1 LKLRRIIRSSAVAA
15 VAAATLASC
24 DVEPSSTAGK
34 RSELPPQLIERQPT
48 QRQVKFL
55 NRLRAA
61 DPEQRT
67 IQRAVLNETNELGL
81 ILHRDVPMDKIPD
94 LMRSM
99 LTEMAGEFP
108 GQNLTALAYAPT
120 EPPRKIGTARLNAE
134 TRDMSYTPEQ

>member
-1 LKLRRIIRSSAVAA
+1 MKLRPIIRSCSLAILALA
-15 VAAATLASC
+15 SLASC
-24 DVEPSSTAGK
+24 DVAPPATAGK
-34 RSELPPQLIERQPT
+34 PSELPPHLIERQPT

-67 IQRAVLNETNELGL
+67 IQRAVMNETNELGL
-81 ILHRDVPMDKIPD
+81 ILNRDVPIDKIPD

-99 LTEMAGEFP
+99 LTQMAGEFP
-108 GQNLTALAYAPT
+108 GQNLVALAYAPT

-134 TRDMSYTPEQ
+134 TRDMTYTPEE

>member
-1 LKLRRIIRSSAVAA
+1 LKLRRNIRSGSFGALVAA
-15 VAAATLASC
+15 SLASC
-24 DVEPSSTAGK
+24 DVAPPETTGK
-34 RSELPPQLIERQPT
+34 ASELPPQLIERQPT

-61 DPEQRT
+61 DPEKRT

-81 ILHRDVPMDKIPD
+81 ILNREVPLDKIPD

-120 EPPRKIGTARLNAE
+120 EPPRKIGTARLNAQ
-134 TRDMSYTPEQ
+134 TRDMSYTPEE